1 MASWSRSGASTV
13 RAAALLVIVI
23 VAAGSVMT
31 PARAQQQPIFRAEVD
46 LIAVDVQV
54 VDRDGQPIIDLQ
66 PDRFDVTI
74 DGRRRKVVSAN
85 LVQYSQA
92 AQPAAIQSTST
103 AAAATN
109 QWPSAEAGRLF
120 MLAIDLGSLE
130 VGQSRGVVQAA
141 QGFVQRLQSND
152 LVGLYTFPVGP
163 WVAPTTDRTELRRK
177 LDTLVGQRQSL
188 QSQYHLSPGEV
199 VDITAEMAAL
209 ANRAPVPTG
218 RGSAAQNSAL
228 LGNETETLR
237 RVQLRECGDT
247 ADMRCVEAIES
258 EATAMAFFYE
268 GLVMQGLNGLGALL
282 QSLGEAPG
290 RKTVVVFSAGMP
302 ISDRVGGRPNVGDQ
316 ARVLGEQ
323 AARSNT
329 TIYAL
334 HIDHS
339 LLQSFSAETR
349 HSDKQPV
356 SRERESV
363 MLGRMLDQFAG
374 ASGGAL
380 LRVLVGSGEGM
391 LDRVLRETSAYYLLG
406 VEPTNADRDGHTHS
420 LRVKVDQ
427 RGVTVR
433 SRTWVLVPKRR

>member
-1 MASWSRSGASTV
+1 MAALSAMAIV
-13 RAAALLVIVI
+13 AAALLLTV
-23 VAAGSVMT
+23 S
-31 PARAQQQPIFRAEVD
+31 ARAQQQPTFRAAVD

-54 VDRDGQPIIDLQ
+54 VDREGTPITNLLADK
-66 PDRFDVTI
+66 FDVTI
-74 DGRRRKVVSAN
+74 DGRHRRVVSAD
-85 LVQYSQA
+85 LVQYAQTS
-92 AQPAAIQSTST
+92 QPAAIQSTAAST
-103 AAAATN
+103 AATN
-109 QWPSAEAGRLF
+109 QWPSSEVGRIF
-120 MLAIDLGSLE
+120 MLAMDVGSFE

-141 QGFVQRLQSND
+141 QGFIQRLQPND

-163 WVAPTTDRTELRRK
+163 WVGPSTDRAELRRK

-199 VDITAEMAAL
+199 VDITAEIAAL
-209 ANRAPVPTG
+209 ATRSTPAPTG
-218 RGSAAQNSAL
+218 RGNNQLSAL

-247 ADMRCVEAIES
+247 ADLRCVEAIES

-268 GLVMQGLNGLGALL
+268 GLVMQGLNGLGSLL

-290 RKTVVVFSAGMP
+290 RKTVIVFSAGMP

-316 ARVLGEQ
+316 ARILGEQ

-363 MLGRMLDQFAG
+363 MLGRILDQFAG
-374 ASGGAL
+374 ASGGTL
-380 LRVLVGSGEGM
+380 MRVLVGSGEGS

-406 VEPTNADRDGHTHS
+406 VEPTNADRDGHTHA

>member
-1 MASWSRSGASTV
+1 
-13 RAAALLVIVI
+13 
-23 VAAGSVMT
+23 
-31 PARAQQQPIFRAEVD
+31 
-46 LIAVDVQV
+46 
-54 VDRDGQPIIDLQ
+54 
-66 PDRFDVTI
+66 
-74 DGRRRKVVSAN
+74 
-85 LVQYSQA
+85 
-92 AQPAAIQSTST
+92 
-103 AAAATN
+103 
-109 QWPSAEAGRLF
+109 
-120 MLAIDLGSLE
+120 
-130 VGQSRGVVQAA
+130 
-141 QGFVQRLQSND
+141 
-152 LVGLYTFPVGP
+152 
-163 WVAPTTDRTELRRK
+163 
-177 LDTLVGQRQSL
+177 
-188 QSQYHLSPGEV
+188 
-199 VDITAEMAAL
+199 MAAL

-406 VEPTNADRDGHTHS
+406 VEPANADRDGHTHS